1 MNSYLLLIAGILII
15 LSAFASRISTRFGIP
30 VLLIFMGIGILA
42 GPDFLNLLHF
52 DSQETAS
59 TIANIAL
66 MFILFDSGS
75 NTKKANLHAFAGPS
89 LTLATFGILA
99 TTLILGFLIHI
110 LLDQDILFSLML
122 GAIISST
129 DAAAVMTVLRER
141 PIQKKISSTLE
152 IESAANDPMAIL
164 LTLFMINLI
173 QNAGNATAG
182 DYVFF
187 VLQLIWQFAG
197 GILIAFA
204 ASKIG
209 VKIYNHFK
217 SENLGLFYVLYIG
230 ILFATYSS
238 ADLLK
243 ANGIIAIFFAG
254 YWLGNQR
261 FVFKRGVSHF
271 VSALSSFANMCVF
284 LLLGILVVPHL
295 MINVWWEG
303 IILAIVLIFIAR
315 PLAVLL
321 SLLPFKYKRK
331 EQTFIAWGG
340 LKGAVPVVLATYPA
354 AYGLDP
360 DNFVFNIVFFV
371 VTLSCLIQGTTLSPF
386 AKTLG
391 FSVPKN
397 RHSPYFM
404 ELFSLAQT
412 NFEVMDV
419 QITETAPYDIKTQ
432 KPWHKSKIKELT
444 LKRTQEDPEEKSE
457 NSSVV
462 ITAIVRNKK
471 IISPNGE
478 TRLKSG
484 DILFLLGTHESL
496 EEFVPG
502 QS

>member
-66 MFILFDSGS
+66 MFILFDSGF

-303 IILAIVLIFIAR
+303 IILAMV
-315 PLAVLL
+315 
-321 SLLPFKYKRK
+321 
-331 EQTFIAWGG
+331 
-340 LKGAVPVVLATYPA
+340 
-354 AYGLDP
+354 
-360 DNFVFNIVFFV
+360 
-371 VTLSCLIQGTTLSPF
+371 
-386 AKTLG
+386 
-391 FSVPKN
+391 
-397 RHSPYFM
+397 
-404 ELFSLAQT
+404 
-412 NFEVMDV
+412 
-419 QITETAPYDIKTQ
+419 
-432 KPWHKSKIKELT
+432 
-444 LKRTQEDPEEKSE
+444 
-457 NSSVV
+457 
-462 ITAIVRNKK
+462 
-471 IISPNGE
+471 
-478 TRLKSG
+478 
-484 DILFLLGTHESL
+484 
-496 EEFVPG
+496 
-502 QS
+502 